1 MAGLTKAT
9 GPIGLRMILF
19 LAELERVRRTYH
31 PSPEERSMTT
41 YHPDPNDPD
50 DDEQAEEDLPPK
62 PPIEDQLPE
71 EGIDPRTMTMRM
83 TCPLRRSCPRTT
95 RTPMTPWIT
104 GRTTTY
110 ECARH
115 PA

>member
-50 DDEQAEEDLPPK
+50 DDDPEEEDLPPK

-71 EGIDPRTMTMRM
+71 EGIDP
-83 TCPLRRSCPRTT
+83 
-95 RTPMTPWIT
+95 
-104 GRTTTY
+104 Y
-110 ECARH
+110 DDEDDV
-115 PA
+115 PAEAFLPETDADADDTVDNREDDDV